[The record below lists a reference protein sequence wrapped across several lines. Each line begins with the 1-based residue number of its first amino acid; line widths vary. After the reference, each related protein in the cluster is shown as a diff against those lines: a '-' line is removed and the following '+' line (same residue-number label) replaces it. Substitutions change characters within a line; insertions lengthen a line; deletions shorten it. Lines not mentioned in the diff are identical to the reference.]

1 MGSNVNETNAK
12 DKLKVKAIL
21 QGSVLILI
29 SNLIYIGNNYLVS
42 WTELAAPEVA
52 LVRGT
57 LQVVVFGV
65 LVWSTR
71 ITSQEQRR
79 AN

>member
-1 MGSNVNETNAK
+1 MGTNVS